1 MLSKGAEVEVSKSQA
16 RASAASILFVAGAIE
31 TRAPLAEFLRTNGY
45 QVFES
50 ATADEALE
58 LLNSRLEID
67 ALVADDQVTGSM
79 GGLALA
85 DWVRKTR
92 PSMRVLVISNNA
104 HESDNSAISLARPFH
119 PAALLAMLPPTTP
132 GA

>member
-1 MLSKGAEVEVSKSQA
+1 VEISTSLAQDSVP
-16 RASAASILFVAGAIE
+16 SILFVAGSIE

-92 PSMRVLVISNNA
+92 PSMRVLVIA
-104 HESDNSAISLARPFH
+104 DDADESDKNAIRLTRPFH
-119 PAALLAMLPPTTP
+119 HDALLALLSPSTP